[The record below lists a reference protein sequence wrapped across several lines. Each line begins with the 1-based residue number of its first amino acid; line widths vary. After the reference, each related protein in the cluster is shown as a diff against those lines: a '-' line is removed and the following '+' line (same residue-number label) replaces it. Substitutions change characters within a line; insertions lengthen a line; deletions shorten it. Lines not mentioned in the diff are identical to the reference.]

1 MKHLGVLILFIAFC
15 FNLKAQKSVTA
26 CLSKD
31 EKNLYDLIMA
41 YRKQN
46 KLPVIPISKSLT
58 FVAQTH
64 CKDLSENKPDNVT
77 GCNPHSWSNK
87 GEWTAC
93 CYTSDHKQAQ
103 CMWDK
108 PRELTNY
115 KGNGY
120 EIAFGSSDSRYDDYT
135 ASSESALDAWKK
147 SSGHNNVILNKD
159 IWKSQGWGAIG
170 VAIYKGYS
178 VVWFGEEA
186 DEDGSIDECE
196 ISKN

>member
-1 MKHLGVLILFIAFC
+1 MKTIFATALLMIFC
-15 FNLKAQKSVTA
+15 FSIFAQKTITA
-26 CLSKD
+26 CLSKE

-77 GCNPHSWSNK
+77 SCNPHSWSNK

-115 KGNGY
+115 KGSGY
-120 EIAFGSSDSRYDDYT
+120 EIAFGSSDSRYDNYT
-135 ASSESALDAWKK
+135 ASSEAALEAWKK

-159 IWKSQGWGAIG
+159 IWKTQAWGAIG

-186 DEDGSIDECE
+186 DEDGVAEVCE
-196 ISKN
+196 